1 MRLSNSLEW
10 LIFIL
15 SVVLRA
21 SNTQQYPKMRREF
34 EANAQGI
41 GGNGGDYYDYVYT
54 NENGF
59 DDSDT
64 QLDAAANEFLADSN
78 VGTTCFP
85 VNKSTGN
92 METTDPPK
100 CDPPPLP
107 IPSSPPIP
115 PGAPTSP
122 PASSTTVLSCEK
134 FFKSADDQI
143 QPMDNLQQ
151 QQRAVDASTMA
162 LADGEQRSKELRT
175 LVQHL
180 YVAQARVQL
189 EATEIRKAQAVASTA
204 QSQLEESA
212 NHVRSITATLHNA
225 QQEVAAAAIRAQIAQ
240 LQLAAHDQLLF
251 AARQDVDAL
260 SSQMVGLQAAE
271 GIVQPRLTVDLHAL
285 LDKLRQPLQQFDRPT
300 PVPLIVTQPPTFSAG
315 QQNREGQQSQSTDTS
330 DNPNGQNNGSFGNP
344 AERGVVIQQQPV
356 RYPPQTFNNI
366 RSKSCRGGG
375 NRGEGAWAEEDGGQC
390 MNIEFT

>member
-1 MRLSNSLEW
+1 MRQE
-10 LIFIL
+10 I
-15 SVVLRA
+15 
-21 SNTQQYPKMRREF
+21 
-34 EANAQGI
+34 EANAQVI

-59 DDSDT
+59 DDLDT
-64 QLDAAANEFLADSN
+64 QLDAAANEVLAVPDVAGICVGPECDPISSSVSLDSN

-85 VNKSTGN
+85 VNQSPGN

-100 CDPPPLP
+100 CEPPPLP
-107 IPSSPPIP
+107 IPTSPPIP
-115 PGAPTSP
+115 PGAPTLP
-122 PASSTTVLSCEK
+122 PASSTTVLSCDK
-134 FFKSADDQI
+134 FFKNADDQI
-143 QPMDNLQQ
+143 QPMDNFQQ

-300 PVPLIVTQPPTFSAG
+300 PVPLIVTQPPTFAA
-315 QQNREGQQSQSTDTS
+315 QQNREGQQSQGTDSS
-330 DNPNGQNNGSFGNP
+330 DDPNGQNNGSFENP
-344 AERGVVIQQQPV
+344 VEREVVIQQQPV

-366 RSKSCRGGG
+366 HSKSCRAGGK
-375 NRGEGAWAEEDGGQC
+375 RGQDAWAVEDGGQYV
-390 MNIEFT
+390 NIEFT